1 MKIINSLPI
10 FYVLFNYGGG
20 GTHPLVLL
28 DVVIF
33 IIGLSYSRQESSF
46 LKNLEKIPMAALGA
60 LGQLKGIEMI

>member
-1 MKIINSLPI
+1 MCYLIMEEE
-10 FYVLFNYGGG
+10 VL
-20 GTHPLVLL
+20 TLSVLL